1 MKKTIAEN
9 LIRYRKGLSLS
20 QEQLAQR
27 VGVTRQNI
35 NYFENAKTLPNSKTL
50 SALARALGVTLDDLL
65 RTHREGI
72 PNFRFRAHGSH
83 KQKPQFVTQ
92 VRRLLETYNALEQA
106 VGLSPY
112 TPESTPCHEVKGNEE
127 RIADIATQF
136 RHRLGIGDAP
146 IFNLFEATEKIGLKV
161 LRQPIPRKNFF
172 GLSAYSANQG
182 AFVLVHSHNITIE
195 RQLFILAHEIG
206 HLIFHRDE
214 YEDTLINI
222 GTKEEEKGGATHL
235 ESNSRWKAHQD
246 TRENVANYFASHL
259 LVPQDALERELN
271 DIKKFPLLDIKA
283 LSLLKAHF
291 RVSYQM
297 MLMRLEQMGRLNYRD
312 SIRQIR
318 WQYKQRNGKSLTND
332 IEIEPRLSES
342 EFPENQRFKT
352 LVWESYKIGKI
363 SELKAA
369 ELLNL
374 KVEELEK
381 RRQERE
387 VYAIA

>member
-1 MKKTIAEN
+1 MA
-9 LIRYRKGLSLS
+9 
-20 QEQLAQR
+20 
-27 VGVTRQNI
+27 
-35 NYFENAKTLPNSKTL
+35 
-50 SALARALGVTLDDLL
+50 
-65 RTHREGI
+65 
-72 PNFRFRAHGSH
+72 
-83 KQKPQFVTQ
+83 Q

-195 RQLFILAHEIG
+195 RQLFTLAHEIG

-259 LVPQDALERELN
+259 LVPQDALERALN
-271 DIKKFPLLDIKA
+271 DIKELP
-283 LSLLKAHF
+283 LLKAYF

-297 MLMRLEQMGRLNYRD
+297 ILMRFEEMGRRSYSD
-312 SIRQIR
+312 SIKTMG
-318 WQYKQRNGKSLTND
+318 WQYKQRTGKSLTKD

-374 KVEELEK
+374 KVEELGE

>member
-20 QEQLAQR
+20 QEQLAEE

-35 NYFENAKTLPNSKTL
+35 NDFENAKTLPDSKTL

-65 RTHREGI
+65 RADKETI
-72 PNFRFRAHGSH
+72 PNFRFRAHASH
-83 KQKPQFVTQ
+83 KQKPQFVAQ
-92 VRRLLETYNALEQA
+92 VRRLLETYNALEQV

-136 RHRLGIGDAP
+136 RHRLGMGDGP

-161 LRQPIPRKNFF
+161 LRQPIPMKNFF

-195 RQLFILAHEIG
+195 RQLFTLAHEIG

-222 GTKEEEKGGATHL
+222 GTKEEEKA
-235 ESNSRWKAHQD
+235 
-246 TRENVANYFASHL
+246 REKVADYFASHL
-259 LVPQDALERELN
+259 LVPQDALERALN
-271 DIKKFPLLDIKA
+271 DIKA
-283 LSLLKAHF
+283 LSPLKAHF

-297 MLMRLEQMGRLNYRD
+297 ILMRLEEMGGLKYSD
-312 SIRQIR
+312 SIKQIR
-318 WQYKQRNGKSLTND
+318 WQYKQSTGKSLTND
-332 IEIEPRLSES
+332 IEIEPCLSES

-352 LVWESYKIGKI
+352 LVWQSFKIGKI